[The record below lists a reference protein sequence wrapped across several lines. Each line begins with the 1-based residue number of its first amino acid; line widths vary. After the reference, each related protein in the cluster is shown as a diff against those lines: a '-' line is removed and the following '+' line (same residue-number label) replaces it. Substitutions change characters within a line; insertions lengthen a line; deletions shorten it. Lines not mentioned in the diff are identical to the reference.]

1 MAITFLKG
9 SRSSKLPSDLVN
21 TAYLQPDNWDDY
33 SYKTLFYLTI
43 FDDRGQQYQI
53 GSVKIGFLG
62 QGHGRT
68 EDYLEPKFVELSDV
82 FFSLGQ
88 DANYYKELMKVL
100 TTETRNELLVGLKD
114 VVNNSELLAKAKE
127 EGVFKDSLLRTI
139 RFSII
144 DQQFQ
149 RILNNAAALT
159 DYEFIYQKEGTE
171 TSAGLRLEFTV
182 TPDSNPPTNIHILIG
197 RNGVGKTTILNNM
210 VDCLVE
216 RESEEDLGTFITPLG
231 YGMEKPMPLDYFT
244 GLVSVS
250 FSAFD
255 VFAPPDDQKD
265 DINGILYSYIGLKS
279 QTEDNQWVLKTKDD
293 LCKDFSKS
301 IGICFALPEKRHR
314 WRDALKKLESD
325 DNFAEMELCR
335 LIDLY
340 LEDNTENRTNFKRKT
355 AQLFRRM
362 SSGHAIVLLTIT
374 KLIEKV
380 EEKTLI
386 LIDEPE
392 SHLHPPLLSA
402 FTRALSDLLTNR
414 NGVAI
419 IATHSPVV
427 LQEVPKSCVSI
438 IRRTRLISKVD
449 PPTIETFGENVGI
462 LTREVFG
469 LEVNKSGFYEV
480 LESMVAQ
487 GKTFEDIDVIFN
499 GQIGFEGKA
508 IIQSLI
514 LNRNSQLD

>member
-1 MAITFLKG
+1 MALKFLKG
-9 SRSSKLPSDLVN
+9 SRSSKTPSNLVN

-33 SYKTLFYLTI
+33 SYKTLFYLTL
-43 FDDRGQQYQI
+43 FDEQGQQFQI
-53 GSVKIGFLG
+53 GSVKIGFVG
-62 QGHGRT
+62 QLHGRT
-68 EDYLEPKFVELSDV
+68 EDHIDPEFTELSEG

-88 DANYYKELMKVL
+88 DANYYKEVMKAL
-100 TTETRNELLVGLKD
+100 SAKTRKQLLGGLKD
-114 VVNNSELLAKAKE
+114 VVSNLELLAKVKDE
-127 EGVFKDSLLRTI
+127 DVFKDSLLRTI
-139 RFSII
+139 SISTI

-159 DYEFIYQKEGTE
+159 NYEFVYHKDETE
-171 TSAGLRLEFTV
+171 KSAGLTLEFIV
-182 TPDSNPPTNIHILIG
+182 TPDSSPPTNIHTLIG

-216 RESEEDLGTFITPLG
+216 RESEDDLGHFILPIG
-231 YGMEKPMPLDYFT
+231 YGMNKAMPFDYFT

-255 VFAPPDDQKD
+255 IFVPPDDQKD
-265 DINGILYSYIGLKS
+265 EINGILYSYIGLKS
-279 QTEDNQWVLKTKDD
+279 KTEDNEWKLKTKND
-293 LCKDFSKS
+293 LCKDFSRS
-301 IGICFALPEKRHR
+301 MGICFALPEKRRR
-314 WRDALKKLESD
+314 WSDALKKLESD
-325 DNFAEMELCR
+325 DNFAEMDLR
-335 LIDLY
+335 KLIDLY
-340 LEDNTENRTNFKRKT
+340 IEDNSENRNVFKKRAVK
-355 AQLFRRM
+355 LFERM

-438 IRRTRLISKVD
+438 IRRTRKIGKVD
-449 PPTIETFGENVGI
+449 RPTVETFGENVGI

-469 LEVNKSGFYEV
+469 LEVNKSGFYEL
-480 LESMVAQ
+480 LESMVAE
-487 GKTFEDIDVIFN
+487 GRTFEEIDEIFG

-514 LNRNSQLD
+514 LNRNSQLV